1 MSVHTRIDQPIT
13 IRKDLLECA
22 IDCAEILRSG
32 ENVKRIHSEREI
44 VKKKLN
50 VVIDKIRVLNSRF
63 HKELPQLPK
72 EKKVEVKEEMEYAP
86 VRPEP
91 KLKRQSKPRSMS
103 PEERANRELEALRH
117 KIESL

>member
-22 IDCAEILRSG
+22 IDCAEILRSI
-32 ENVKRIHSEREI
+32 ENVKKIHNERELE
-44 VKKKLN
+44 KKKLK
-50 VVIDKIRVLNSRF
+50 VVMDKLRVLNSRF
-63 HKELPQLPK
+63 HKDLPQLPR
-72 EKKVEVKEEMEYAP
+72 EKPVKEEVIELEP
-86 VRPEP
+86 IRHEP
-91 KLKRQSKPRSMS
+91 KPKRQPKPRSMS

>member
-13 IRKDLLECA
+13 VRKDLLECA

-32 ENVKRIHSEREI
+32 ENVKRIHAETEVI
-44 VKKKLN
+44 KKKLK
-50 VVIDKIRVLNSRF
+50 VVMDKLRVLNYRF

-72 EKKVEVKEEMEYAP
+72 EKKVEIREEKEFAP
-86 VRPEP
+86 IRIDP
-91 KLKRQSKPRSMS
+91 KPKKQPKPRSMS

>member
-13 IRKDLLECA
+13 VRKDLLECA

-32 ENVKRIHSEREI
+32 ENVKRIHSETED
-44 VKKKLN
+44 VQKKLK
-50 VVIDKIRVLNSRF
+50 VVMDKLRVLNSRF
-63 HKELPQLPK
+63 HKELPQLPR
-72 EKKVEVKEEMEYAP
+72 EKKVEIKEEMEFAP
-86 VRPEP
+86 IKSEPRP
-91 KLKRQSKPRSMS
+91 KRQPKPRTIS